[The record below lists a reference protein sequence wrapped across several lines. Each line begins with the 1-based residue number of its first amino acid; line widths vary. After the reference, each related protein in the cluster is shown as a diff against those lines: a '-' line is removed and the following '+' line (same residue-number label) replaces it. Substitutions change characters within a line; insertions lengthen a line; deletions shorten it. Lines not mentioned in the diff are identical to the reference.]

1 MSGDTALLT
10 CVVSNPG
17 DTTLLWKKHSKNR
30 GENIL
35 LTAGTE
41 VVASDPRV
49 AVLHETGGNVYV
61 LKISNLTT
69 HDAGQYL
76 SQSRSQYDDDNDNDI

>member
-35 LTAGTE
+35 LTAGGE
-41 VVASDPRV
+41 VLSPDTRV

-76 SQSRSQYDDDNDNDI
+76 SQSQYDDDNDI

>member
-10 CVVSNPG
+10 CVVSHPG
-17 DTTLLWKKHSKNR
+17 DTTLLWKKLSKNR

-35 LTAGTE
+35 LTAGSE
-41 VVASDPRV
+41 VVSSDARV
-49 AVLHETGGNVYV
+49 TVLHEAGGSVYV

-69 HDAGQYL
+69 HDAGWYL
-76 SQSRSQYDDDNDNDI
+76 SLSLMLVTMTMM

>member
-10 CVVSNPG
+10 CVVSHPG
-17 DTTLLWKKHSKNR
+17 DNTLLWKKLSKNR

-35 LTAGTE
+35 LTAGSE
-41 VVASDPRV
+41 VVSTDPRV
-49 AVLHETGGNVYV
+49 AVLHEAGGSVYV
-61 LKISNLTT
+61 LRISNLTT

-76 SQSRSQYDDDNDNDI
+76 SMTIMMMMMMMTMMM